1 MTRVA
6 LRPDRGELVTVR
18 TPIIAGNWKMH
29 RDHLEAIQLVQKFA
43 YHLDERDYEGQEIVV
58 CPPFVALRSVQTLIQ
73 SDRLPIRLGAQD
85 CHPEDEG
92 AFTGAVSAPML
103 ARLDVRYV
111 IAGHSERR
119 ALFGE
124 SDALVNAKV
133 RAIRRNGMRPILCVG
148 ESLED
153 RDAGRAVEVVVG
165 QLRGSLDGVDLADP
179 EDLVVAYEPVW
190 AIGTGRTATPDD
202 AQEMCAA
209 VRTELAGILSGT
221 VAEGIRVQ
229 YGGSVKPG
237 NVGSLLAQPDVDGAL
252 VGGAS
257 LSSEDFALIVGH
269 RR

>member
-1 MTRVA
+1 VA
-6 LRPDRGELVTVR
+6 DR

-29 RDHLEAIQLVQKFA
+29 RDHLEAIQLVQKLA
-43 YHLDERDYEGQEIVV
+43 YHLGEDDYDGQEIVV

-73 SDRLPIRLGAQD
+73 SDKLPIGLGAQN

-92 AFTGAVSAPML
+92 AFTGEISAPML

-111 IAGHSERR
+111 ICGHSERR
-119 ALFGE
+119 ELFADTDE
-124 SDALVNAKV
+124 LVNAKI
-133 RAIRRNGMRPILCVG
+133 RAVQRHDMRPILCVG
-148 ESLED
+148 EVLDQRE
-153 RDAGRAVEVVVG
+153 AGRANEVVVG
-165 QLRGSLDGVDLADP
+165 QLRASLDGIGLTDP
-179 EDLVVAYEPVW
+179 EELVVAYEPVW
-190 AIGTGRTATPDD
+190 AIGTGKTASAAD

-209 VRTELAGILSGT
+209 IRAELGELYGAE
-221 VAEGIRVQ
+221 VADGIRVQ

-237 NVGSLLAQPDVDGAL
+237 NVRELMGQPDIDGAL